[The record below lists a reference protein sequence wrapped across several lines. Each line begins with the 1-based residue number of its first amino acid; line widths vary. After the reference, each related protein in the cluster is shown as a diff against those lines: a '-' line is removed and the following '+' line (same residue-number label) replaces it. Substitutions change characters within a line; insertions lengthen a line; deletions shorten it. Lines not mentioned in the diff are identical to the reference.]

1 MRSEINLQAFDKK
14 TKEQQQQFMELDK
27 QLEEAKNKRIR
38 MREEAREQ
46 AALAE
51 LGAFCFDSSLLVPF
65 LDLIT
70 QLCTAQN
77 ERNEA
82 YRI

>member
-46 AALAE
+46 AQLLE
-51 LGAFCFDSSLLVPF
+51 LGTFCFLSFLLMPF
-65 LDLIT
+65 LELIT
-70 QLCTAQN
+70 Q
-77 ERNEA
+77 
-82 YRI
+82 